1 MDIYL
6 CFIVIELAVVICF
19 VMIAGMACSIAYM
32 EKRIDDKYN
41 DYDKED

>member
-1 MDIYL
+1 MKDA
-6 CFIVIELAVVICF
+6 ELVMAVVICL
-19 VMIAGMACSIAYM
+19 VMVVGMACSIAYM

>member
-1 MDIYL
+1 MNDMEDA
-6 CFIVIELAVVICF
+6 ELVMAVVVCL
-19 VMIAGMACSIAYM
+19 VMLVGMAVSIAYM